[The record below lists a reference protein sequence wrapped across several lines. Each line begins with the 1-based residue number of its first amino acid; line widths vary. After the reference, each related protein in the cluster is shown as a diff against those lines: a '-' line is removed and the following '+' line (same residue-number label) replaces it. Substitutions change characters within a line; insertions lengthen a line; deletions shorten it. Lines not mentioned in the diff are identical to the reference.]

1 MNMQLKN
8 INAEIFIPDG
18 SGIKNAL
25 EKTTHMS
32 IAAHQDDI
40 ELMSL
45 DGILK
50 CFGVSNQWFTGVV
63 VTNGGGSPREG
74 KYANFTDEQMQEIRS
89 KEQKKAAIIGEYGA
103 QVLMGYNSSDVKKG
117 DEPNLVEELVE
128 LIKIARPNI
137 IYTHNLADKH
147 DTHVATA
154 VRVIQAIRK
163 LPKEYRP
170 EKIYGCE
177 VWKSLDWL
185 LDEDKVV
192 FDLSAHQNIGAALV
206 SVFDSQ
212 ISGGKRYDLAI
223 EGRKKANA
231 TFFASHAIDSADK
244 LSFAMDLTPL
254 IIDTN
259 LEIAKYVGSYLSR
272 FTNDVKMKI
281 GDFYNK

>member
-1 MNMQLKN
+1 MKLKN
-8 INAEIFIPDG
+8 KNAEIFIPDG
-18 SGIKNAL
+18 DSIKNAI

-50 CFGVSNQWFTGVV
+50 CFGVSDQWFTGVV
-63 VTNGGGSPREG
+63 LTNGGGSPREG
-74 KYANFTDEQMQEIRS
+74 LYADFTDEQMQEIRK
-89 KEQKKAAIIGEYGA
+89 KEQKKAAVIGEYGA
-103 QVLMGYNSSDVKKG
+103 QVLLGYNSSDVKKS
-117 DEPNLVEELVE
+117 DNADLVEELAE
-128 LIKIARPNI
+128 LIKIARPAV

-154 VRVIQAIRK
+154 VRVIQALRE
-163 LPKEYRP
+163 LPEEYRP

-177 VWKSLDWL
+177 VWRNLDWL
-185 LDEDKVV
+185 SDEDKVA

-223 EGRKKANA
+223 EGREKANA
-231 TFFASHAIDSADK
+231 TFSASHAIDSAEK

-254 IIDTN
+254 ITDTD
-259 LEIAKYVGSYLSR
+259 LEIAEYMDGYLSR
-272 FTNDVKMKI
+272 FAMDVKIKI
-281 GDFYNK
+281 GKFDNK

>member
-1 MNMQLKN
+1 MQLKN

-74 KYANFTDEQMQEIRS
+74 KYVNFTDEQMQEIRS

-117 DEPNLVEELVE
+117 DKPDLVEELVE

-281 GDFYNK
+281 GDFDNK

>member
-117 DEPNLVEELVE
+117 DKPDLVEELVE

>member
-1 MNMQLKN
+1 MQLKN
-8 INAEIFIPDG
+8 MNAEIFIPDG
-18 SGIKNAL
+18 DMIKNAL

-50 CFGVSNQWFTGVV
+50 CFGVSDQWFTGVV

-74 KYANFTDEQMQEIRS
+74 IYANFTDEQMQEIRK
-89 KEQKKAAIIGEYGA
+89 KEQKKAAVIGEYGA
-103 QVLMGYNSSDVKKG
+103 QVLMGYSSSDVKKS
-117 DEPNLVEELVE
+117 DKPRLVEELVE
-128 LIKIARPNI
+128 LIKIARPTI

-154 VRVIQAIRK
+154 VRVIQALRE
-163 LPKEYRP
+163 LPKEYRL

-177 VWKSLDWL
+177 VWRNLDWL
-185 LDEDKVV
+185 LDEDKVA
-192 FDLSAHQNIGAALV
+192 FDLSSHQNIGAALV

-223 EGRKKANA
+223 AGRKKANA
-231 TFFASHAIDSADK
+231 TFSASHALDLAEEM
-244 LSFAMDLTPL
+244 SFAMDLTPL
-254 IIDTN
+254 ITDAN
-259 LEIAKYVGSYLSR
+259 LEIGAYIDTYLSR
-272 FTNDVKMKI
+272 FAKDVKMKI
-281 GDFYNK
+281 GKFE

>member
-1 MNMQLKN
+1 MQLKN

-18 SGIKNAL
+18 DEIKNAL

-50 CFGVSNQWFTGVV
+50 CFGVSDQWFTGVV

-74 KYANFTDEQMQEIRS
+74 IYAMFTDERMQEIRK
-89 KEQKKAAIIGEYGA
+89 KEQKKAAVIGEYGA
-103 QVLMGYNSSDVKKG
+103 QVLMGYNSSDVKRG
-117 DEPNLVEELVE
+117 DKPNLVEELVE
-128 LIKIARPNI
+128 LIKIARPTI

-154 VRVIQAIRK
+154 IRVIQALRE
-163 LPKEYRP
+163 LPMEYRP

-177 VWKSLDWL
+177 VWRNLDWL
-185 LDEDKVV
+185 LDEDKVA
-192 FDLSAHQNIGAALV
+192 FDLSSHQNIGAALV

-223 EGRKKANA
+223 AGREKANA
-231 TFFASHAIDSADK
+231 TFSASHTIDSAEK

-254 IIDTN
+254 ITDSN
-259 LEIAKYVGSYLSR
+259 LEIAAYIDGYLSR
-272 FTNDVKMKI
+272 FAIDVKMKI
-281 GDFYNK
+281 GNFDNK

>member
-1 MNMQLKN
+1 MQLKN

-18 SGIKNAL
+18 DEIKNAL

-50 CFGVSNQWFTGVV
+50 CFGVSDQWFTGVV

-74 KYANFTDEQMQEIRS
+74 TYATFTDERMQEIRK
-89 KEQKKAAIIGEYGA
+89 KEQKKAAVIGEYGA
-103 QVLMGYNSSDVKKG
+103 QVLMGYNSSDVKRG
-117 DEPNLVEELVE
+117 DKPNLVEELVE
-128 LIKIARPNI
+128 LIKIARPTI

-154 VRVIQAIRK
+154 IRVIQALRE
-163 LPKEYRP
+163 LPMEYRP

-177 VWKSLDWL
+177 VWRNLDWL
-185 LDEDKVV
+185 LDEDKVA
-192 FDLSAHQNIGAALV
+192 FDLSSHQNIGAALV

-223 EGRKKANA
+223 AGREKANA
-231 TFFASHAIDSADK
+231 TFSESHLIDSAEK

-254 IIDTN
+254 ITDSN
-259 LEIAKYVGSYLSR
+259 LEIAAYIDGYLSR
-272 FTNDVKMKI
+272 FAIDVKMKI
-281 GDFYNK
+281 GNFDNK